1 MAKGKEMNLA
11 VSISGKV
18 DKSFTSAIGTATKAI
33 GGFAG
38 GVAKIGGAAI
48 LGGAAAITA
57 IGTAAVGTTKAIVD
71 ATGKVAEYGD
81 NIDKMSQKMG
91 ISAEAYQEWDAI
103 MQHSG
108 TSIEAL
114 KPSMKTLAT
123 QAEKGNDA
131 FQKLGISAKEVQ
143 TLSQEELFAKTISGL
158 QKMDEGTERTYLAG
172 QLLGKGATE
181 LGALLNTSAEDTE
194 KMRQRVHELGG
205 VMSDEAVKAA
215 ATYQDQLQDM
225 QTAFQGLQRNL
236 LSGFMPSI
244 TTVMS
249 GLTDIFS
256 GNYDQGIDTFS
267 QGINEVAAK
276 ITDTIPVI
284 AEKGTTLITN
294 LINGNI
300 ANFPKLFNIG
310 TQVITGLVNAIVT
323 SLPALGDAGLQII
336 DSLVNTLNDNIPT
349 ILDTAPEILNLGI
362 TLIGYLG
369 QGIMSA
375 LPSILSTA
383 GTIIMYLAQG
393 IITYL
398 PTVLNTASI
407 IITNLIQGISTQLP
421 ALLNTGLTIILGLVR
436 GIADSLP
443 TIATCALNIVTSLIM
458 GLLPA
463 LPNVLSM
470 GTQIVNTLVN
480 GVIST
485 LSAIV
490 QLAPTIIKTLITG
503 LIQNLPAIIMAAVKM
518 GTEIP
523 INLAIGV
530 IQALPDIAMAVFEIQ
545 TIIWDTLLNTDWLA
559 LGKQIIDG
567 VLGGIAT
574 NVSKIGDAVM
584 GVVTGKGTGSA
595 GAKTAGT
602 EMATELA
609 SGFDMGSADL
619 TSSLDSLTKNAF
631 ANIDTSSALSAGS
644 AMSDDFLSGLM
655 TPTNTEIDLSALTA
669 GVETQFTDLG
679 ITAGL
684 DLTSGLT
691 TQFTDSQPELDTA
704 VTGMTDSMNTQFTTG
719 FTNIKTTAQTAMTE
733 LTNLV
738 TTEAQ
743 KAADAVKQAFEGMTI
758 TIPKPKIPQ
767 ITATFSKVEDG
778 MGGSVNVPNF
788 SVNWNALGGIFNQA
802 TVFNTSQGLQGAGER
817 GPEALLPLDSLWSHL
832 EGAMSGAG
840 GMNISYSPSYTIN
853 GNSDDFTQAAASSQ
867 KRFEKMMEEYEKKR
881 SRINFSRW

>member
-123 QAEKGNDA
+123 QAEKGSDA
-131 FQKLGISAKEVQ
+131 FQKLGISEQEVKNS
-143 TLSQEELFAKTISGL
+143 SQEELFSKVITGL
-158 QKMDEGTERTYLAG
+158 QNMEEGTERTYITSK
-172 QLLGKGATE
+172 LLGKGATE

-584 GVVTGKGTGSA
+584 GVVTGKGTGST

-679 ITAGL
+679 TTAGL

-691 TQFTDSQPELDTA
+691 TQFADSQPELDTA

-767 ITATFSKVEDG
+767 IAVAFSKVEDG
-778 MGGSVNVPNF
+778 TGGSVNVPNF
-788 SVNWNALGGIFNQA
+788 SVNWNALGGIFDRA